1 VAAALSAACAGGL
14 GARGP
19 ALDPGVRAAC
29 EQFDPLLDVYLAVQS
44 TAAFG
49 GSNDLRYVVD
59 LDDEAAYVRDA
70 RKAVGTPSA
79 PEIRAIADKL
89 EKLEVA
95 LDANRKAVVAAL
107 AEAEKTFEASES
119 ALDAAATC
127 QGVNLRAEQHAGHDA
142 DRAASLAQKGCESTV
157 RLWAAARSADL
168 TSDVS
173 SSSVASQ
180 IRELTLKGK
189 TGAARDRL
197 AAALGDHSKKLRALH
212 ATAAPRSDDVQTP
225 DAQALA
231 ALRQDLSKSL
241 ESVAQTCQSNM
252 KPTDRIVG
260 GHPDPRSATVTVRPK
275 WTGSLASLPHAEEFG
290 SGFVVRWVSATGA
303 VETRI
308 VTNGHV
314 MDGAFEAEIA
324 PGDADRADK
333 DQKWSASL
341 IKEDPHDDVA
351 VLRLDD
357 GPSKPFAQGLA
368 LRLTPA
374 REQEPVVAAGFPGV
388 GVKPSFQV
396 SKGAVSNAKFGAEGS
411 DASTLFSYVQHTAPI
426 DPGNS
431 GGPLLDA
438 DGHLIGMNTLKIV
451 GRENVGLAI
460 PAWRVQQALLR
471 ADENLSRDSRHVEAS
486 CNAVVAALASP
497 HPVADAM
504 SRFGLALYE
513 WAEKQGSSSDEAGYR
528 AGVQGEV
535 ENPVEAARLRA
546 YGAVRA
552 RVEQEH
558 GVRPFAACTE
568 VKPGSAPST
577 FVATFA
583 TRTGS
588 HQLVFGEEHGLE
600 RVVAFQ

>member
-1 VAAALSAACAGGL
+1 V
-14 GARGP
+14 
-19 ALDPGVRAAC
+19 LDPGVRAAC
-29 EQFDPLLDVYLAVQS
+29 ESFDPLLDVYLAVQS
-44 TAAFG
+44 TAEFG
-49 GSNDLRYVVD
+49 ASTDLRYVVD

-70 RKAVGTPSA
+70 RKSIGTPSA
-79 PEIRAIADKL
+79 PEIRTIADKL
-89 EKLEVA
+89 AQLETA
-95 LDANRKAVVAAL
+95 LDTNRKAVVASL
-107 AEAEKTFEASES
+107 AAAERTFEASES
-119 ALDAAATC
+119 AMDAAATC
-127 QGVNLRAEQHAGHDA
+127 QGVDLRTGQRGGRDA
-142 DRAASLAQKGCESTV
+142 DRATLASKACEPAV
-157 RLWAAARSADL
+157 RLWAAARGADL

-173 SSSVASQ
+173 SSSIASQ

-189 TGAARDRL
+189 TGAVRDKL
-197 AAALGDHSKKLRALH
+197 AAALTEHARKLRAVR
-212 ATAAPRSDDVQTP
+212 AAAAPKSDDPQSA
-225 DAQALA
+225 DEQSLA
-231 ALRQDLSKSL
+231 TLRQDLAKSL
-241 ESVAQTCQSNM
+241 ESLTRTCTSNM

-290 SGFVVRWVSATGA
+290 SGFVVRWMSPTGA

-341 IKEDPHDDVA
+341 IREDPHDDVA

-357 GPSKPFAQGLA
+357 ASSNLFAQGLA

-411 DASTLFSYVQHTAPI
+411 DASSLFSYVQHTAPI

-471 ADENLSRDSRHVEAS
+471 ADESRTRDAKHVDAS
-486 CNAVVAALASP
+486 CNAVVAALAAP

-513 WAEKQGSSSDEAGYR
+513 WAEKQGSSSDEATYR
-528 AGVQGEV
+528 SEVQGEV
-535 ENPVEAARLRA
+535 ENPVAAARLRA

-552 RVEQEH
+552 RVEHEH
-558 GVRPFAACTE
+558 GVRPFAACTD
-568 VKPGSAPST
+568 VKPGIAPAT
-577 FVATFA
+577 FVAMFE
-583 TRTGS
+583 TRDGV
-588 HQLVFGEEHGLE
+588 HQLVFSEEHGVE
-600 RVVAFQ
+600 RVVAFH